1 MSRKAEH
8 AGPTARI
15 SWKLL
20 SFGVR
25 TNGDD
30 VGPKEVTVGVVGIGC
45 KRPESTIKWKAI
57 KTER

>member
-8 AGPTARI
+8 PGPTARI

-30 VGPKEVTVGVVGIGC
+30 VGLNEVTVGVVGIGC
-45 KRPESTIKWKAI
+45 KRPESTIK
-57 KTER
+57 